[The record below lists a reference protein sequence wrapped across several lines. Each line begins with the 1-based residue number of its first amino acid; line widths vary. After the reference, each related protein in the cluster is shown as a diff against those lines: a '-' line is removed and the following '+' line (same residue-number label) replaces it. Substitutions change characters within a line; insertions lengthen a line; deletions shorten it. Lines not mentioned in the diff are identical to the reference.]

1 MKQVLAV
8 MYREY
13 LIRRT
18 SPMWLFFDMVL
29 PLMYLLM
36 FGVGFDRAIG
46 LGMILDGRPISYNEF
61 FIPGVLAMSCF
72 GSAINQSYGF
82 FVDRDNGILYE
93 FLTYPMTRS
102 QFLIG
107 KIVFQCLMSIVQCTL
122 TLAAGVLILNIDV
135 QWEFILVVLAGVI
148 IGIAA
153 WFFFLATFSFLIRR
167 NDTFNTVI
175 NAAYFVLMFVS
186 SLFYPLQN
194 MPEWL
199 RNTAMLNP
207 LTWHTDALRYFTVG
221 IGDFS
226 TVMFEMIGFSLF
238 LLASFGMAVKAL
250 QKVV

>member
-1 MKQVLAV
+1 M
-8 MYREY
+8 
-13 LIRRT
+13 
-18 SPMWLFFDMVL
+18 
-29 PLMYLLM
+29 
-36 FGVGFDRAIG
+36 
-46 LGMILDGRPISYNEF
+46 
-61 FIPGVLAMSCF
+61 
-72 GSAINQSYGF
+72 
-82 FVDRDNGILYE
+82 
-93 FLTYPMTRS
+93 
-102 QFLIG
+102 
-107 KIVFQCLMSIVQCTL
+107 
-122 TLAAGVLILNIDV
+122 LILNIDV